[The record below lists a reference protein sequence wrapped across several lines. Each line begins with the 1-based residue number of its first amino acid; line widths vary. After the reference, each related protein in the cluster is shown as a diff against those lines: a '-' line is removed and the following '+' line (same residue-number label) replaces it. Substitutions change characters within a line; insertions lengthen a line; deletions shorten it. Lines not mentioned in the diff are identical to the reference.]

1 MARFKTKY
9 PGVFF
14 RERQRP
20 GGTGTEKVFYV
31 VFKRDGKMI
40 EEKVG
45 CQYADDMTPAKAATK
60 RGQLMEGK
68 LATRTEKRTEKL
80 KKVWTIGELWQEYK
94 THRPMTKTL
103 SIDNNRYHNYI
114 APLLANK
121 EPKNIVPLDID
132 RLRIKL
138 LRTKSP
144 QTVKHVVGIIKR
156 ICLFGQNKALCSGL
170 NFRPQMPPVDNKK
183 TEDLTK
189 EQLQRLLEAI
199 DADENRQVATMM
211 KMALFTGMRRSE
223 LFRLQWEHVDFR
235 QGFIR
240 IVGPKGGKEQKIP
253 INSAARQLLENH
265 NRTDSPHVFPGKDG
279 GQRVSAQKA
288 LRRIRE
294 RAGLPKDFRP
304 LHGLRHTFASE
315 LASSGEVDMYVL
327 QRLLTHKSP
336 VMTQRY
342 AHLRDGALKRGAEV
356 AAGIFDNEEAETKR
370 VRTQGH
376 KE

>member
-1 MARFKTKY
+1 MARLKTKY
-9 PGVFF
+9 PGVFS
-14 RERQRP
+14 RERKRP
-20 GGTGTEKVFYV
+20 GGAGTEKVYYV

-40 EEKVG
+40 EEKAG
-45 CQYADDMTPAKAATK
+45 CQYADDMTPAKAATI

-68 LATRTEKRTEKL
+68 LATKTEKRAEKQ
-80 KKVWTIGELWQEYK
+80 KKLWTIGELWQEYK
-94 THRPMTKTL
+94 TQRPITKTL
-103 SIDNNRYHNYI
+103 SIDDNRYNNYI
-114 APLLANK
+114 APTLANK

-138 LRTKSP
+138 LKIRSP
-144 QTVKHVVGIIKR
+144 QTVKHVLGIIKR
-156 ICLFGQNKALCSGL
+156 ICLFGQNKALCPGL
-170 NFRPQMPPVDNKK
+170 NFHPQMPPVDNKK
-183 TEDLTK
+183 TEYLTK
-189 EQLQRLLEAI
+189 EQLQELLAAI
-199 DADENRQVATMM
+199 DADENRHVATMM
-211 KMALFTGMRRSE
+211 KLALFTGMRRGE
-223 LFRLQWEHVDFR
+223 LFRLQWEHIDFR

-240 IVGPKGGKEQKIP
+240 IVEPKGGKEQIIP

-265 NRTDSPHVFPGKDG
+265 KRTSNPFVFPGKNG
-279 GQRVSAQKA
+279 CQRVSAQKA

-342 AHLRDGALKRGAEV
+342 AHLRDEPLKRGAEV
-356 AAGIFDNEEAETKR
+356 ASGIFHIHDQTEIKQIKKTK
-370 VRTQGH
+370 
-376 KE
+376 K

>member
-9 PGVFF
+9 PGIFF

-80 KKVWTIGELWQEYK
+80 KKVWTIEELWQEYK
-94 THRPMTKTL
+94 AHRPMTKTL

-138 LRTKSP
+138 LKTKSP

-199 DADENRQVATMM
+199 DADENRQVAAIM

-223 LFRLQWEHVDFR
+223 LFRLQWEHVDFH

-279 GQRVSAQKA
+279 AQRVSAQKA

-356 AAGIFDNEEAETKR
+356 ASGIFDNEEAGPKR
-370 VRTQGH
+370 IRA
-376 KE
+376 